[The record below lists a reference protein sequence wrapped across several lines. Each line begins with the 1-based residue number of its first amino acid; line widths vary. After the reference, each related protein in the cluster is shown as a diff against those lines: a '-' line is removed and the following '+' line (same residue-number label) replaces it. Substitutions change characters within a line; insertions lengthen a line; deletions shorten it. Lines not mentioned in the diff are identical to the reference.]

1 MRTTIIFLLVA
12 LTVPL
17 TAAVAQDD
25 ETDDSRLQIADY
37 LDLER
42 VADPQISP
50 DGSTIIYTRSW
61 VDKME
66 DKWKSSLWI
75 MNADGSRNRF
85 LMEGSNA
92 RWSSDGTR
100 ILYLAE
106 GEPKGPQ
113 IYVRWMD
120 AEGASSQITRVEH
133 APRNPEW
140 SPDNKSIAFVSVVPD
155 KASWDIDMPTPPE
168 GATWTEAPRV
178 VDQLHYRQDRVGFTD
193 PGFVHLFAV
202 TADAGTPREL
212 TSGDWNVGARFDGL
226 FFGAGFDWTPD
237 SRSIIFDGLRDSEGD
252 DIYRKS
258 HIYAVDI
265 GTKEISQLT
274 TRPGF
279 WTGPTVSPD
288 GRTIAFAGFDSTGY
302 TYTLSRL
309 QLMGIDGADH
319 GALTP
324 EFDRPVFGLRWA
336 PDGRGLYFTN
346 QDHGALNVAYAD
358 LGGDIRAVTS
368 GAQIV
373 SLSSIA
379 TNQGNI
385 GAGILAG
392 PQQPGDVTTLSL
404 KGAANVQRLT
414 SVNDD
419 IFAEKTLAE
428 VEEIWYKSSGDTDVQ
443 GWIVKPP
450 DFDESRKYPLI
461 MEIHG
466 GPFAMYGV
474 GFRFNF
480 QYFAAQD
487 HIVLYTNPRGSTG
500 YGEDFSRGID
510 HAYPSVDY
518 DDLMACVDAVITKG
532 YVDEDRLYVGGCS
545 GGGVLSSWVIGNTN
559 RFAAAAVRCPVI
571 NWMSF
576 AGQSDIPF
584 FTHSFFHKP
593 YWEDPTQWL
602 EQSPGMLVGNVTTP
616 TVVMTGVNDLRTPMP
631 QSEEYYAALKMLG
644 VPAKLLRFND
654 EYHGTGSKPSNYMR
668 TALYMLDWYQQWPES
683 EEEENETP
691 PEEDVAQRM
700 E

>member
-1 MRTTIIFLLVA
+1 MRSTIVFLLVG

-17 TAAVAQDD
+17 VAGVAQDD
-25 ETDDSRLQIADY
+25 GAEDSRLQIADY
-37 LDLER
+37 LELER

-50 DGSTIIYTRSW
+50 DGSTIIYTRRW
-61 VDKME
+61 VNKLE
-66 DKWKSSLWI
+66 DQWESSLWI

-85 LMEGSNA
+85 LMKGSGA
-92 RWSSDGTR
+92 RWSPDGTR
-100 ILYLAE
+100 ILYLAQ
-106 GEPKGPQ
+106 GEPKGSQ

-120 AEGASSQITRVEH
+120 AEGASSQITRIEH

-140 SPDNKSIAFVSVVPD
+140 SPNSKSIAFVSVVPD
-155 KASWDIDMPTPPE
+155 KASWDIDMPAPPE
-168 GATWTEAPRV
+168 GAEWTKAPRV

-226 FFGAGFDWTPD
+226 FSGAGFDWTPD
-237 SRSIIFDGLRDSEGD
+237 SRSIVFDGLRGSEGD
-252 DIYRKS
+252 DAYLES

-265 GTKEISQLT
+265 TSKDISQLT
-274 TRPGF
+274 VRPGY
-279 WTGPTVSPD
+279 WAGPTVSPD

-302 TYTLSRL
+302 TYSLSRL

-319 GALTP
+319 RPLTP
-324 EFDRPVFGLRWA
+324 GFDRPVFGVQWA

-346 QDHGALNVAYAD
+346 QDRGAINVVYAD
-358 LGGDIRAVTS
+358 VNGNVRAVTS
-368 GAQIV
+368 GAQIA

-379 TNQGNI
+379 TNEGRI
-385 GAGILAG
+385 GVGVISG
-392 PQQPGDVTTLSL
+392 PQEPGDVATLSL
-404 KGAANVQRLT
+404 KGDANVQKLT

-419 IFAEKTLAE
+419 ILAEKTLAE
-428 VEEIWYKSSGDTDVQ
+428 VEEIWYKSSGDTDVH

-450 DFDESRKYPLI
+450 DFDESREYPLI
-461 MEIHG
+461 LEIHG
-466 GPFAMYGV
+466 GPFGMYNV

-487 HIVLYTNPRGSTG
+487 HVVLYTNPRGSTG
-500 YGEDFSRGID
+500 YGEAFSRGID

-518 DDLMACVDAVITKG
+518 DDLMAGVDAVISKG
-532 YVDEDRLYVGGCS
+532 YIDEERMYVGGCS
-545 GGGVLSSWVIGNTN
+545 GGGVLSSWVIGNTD

-602 EQSPGMLVGNVTTP
+602 AQSSGMLVGNVTTP
-616 TVVMTGVNDLRTPMP
+616 TVIMTGVNDLRTPMP
-631 QSEEYYAALKMLG
+631 QSEEYFAALKMLG
-644 VPAKLLRFND
+644 VPTKLLRFND

-668 TALYMLDWYQQWPES
+668 TALYMLDWYRQWPAS
-683 EEEENETP
+683 EEEEPSED
-691 PEEDVAQRM
+691 DVAARM